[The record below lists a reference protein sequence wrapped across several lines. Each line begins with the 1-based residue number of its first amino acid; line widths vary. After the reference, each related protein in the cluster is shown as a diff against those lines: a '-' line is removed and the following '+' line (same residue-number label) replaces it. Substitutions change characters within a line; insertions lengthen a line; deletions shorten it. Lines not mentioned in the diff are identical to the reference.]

1 MITIEI
7 NLEYMY
13 GMLFIR
19 LSGVLDKKTFLELND
34 CLDKMIYDKGLKN
47 FVLNLSNLEYIDEV
61 AIQGIINRYFDIVLN
76 DGKLVICG
84 YNDQFKINNK
94 TKYIFDS
101 IEHTSNELKAL
112 KIINL

>member
-47 FVLNLSNLEYIDEV
+47 FVLN
-61 AIQGIINRYFDIVLN
+61 